1 MECDCVSYHRDGVCK
16 HMLALANWH
25 DDGGRP
31 LFDLEGD
38 DSLGRVQCRVH
49 CMVQCRV
56 HFRVQCRVQCTGL
69 CTVQC
74 THGALGRHVW

>member
-1 MECDCVSYHRDGVCK
+1 MECDCVSYHRNGVCK
-16 HMLALANWH
+16 HMLALANWL
-25 DDGGRP
+25 DDSGRP

-56 HFRVQCRVQCTGL
+56 QFKVQCRVQCT
-69 CTVQC
+69 VHS